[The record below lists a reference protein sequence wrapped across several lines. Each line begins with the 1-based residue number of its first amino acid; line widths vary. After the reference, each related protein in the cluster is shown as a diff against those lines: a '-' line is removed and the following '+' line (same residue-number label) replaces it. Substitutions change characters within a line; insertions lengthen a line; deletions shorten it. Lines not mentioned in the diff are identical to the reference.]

1 MAKIVLGKR
10 PQSFK
15 RPVSFTMVD
24 GDIGELTLTFKY
36 RTKREFA
43 ALIDGLSQPAAQA
56 EPAQD
61 AQLSIEGVPQA
72 DVVAPDATAEQSVK
86 IPQLSEFMAVT
97 IESQADYILKIA
109 EAWDLDAPFDREHV
123 IAFCDEQPGGA
134 LAVMSKYREAITE
147 GRLGN

>member
-15 RPVSFTMVD
+15 RTVSFTMVD
-24 GDIGELTLTFKY
+24 GDTGELTLTFKY

-43 ALIDGLSQPAAQA
+43 ALIDELSQPAAQA

-61 AQLSIEGVPQA
+61 AQLSIEGVPQPQA
-72 DVVAPDATAEQSVK
+72 LPEPAAEQPVK

>member
-15 RPVSFTMVD
+15 RPVTFTMVD

-43 ALIDGLSQPAAQA
+43 ALIDELSQPAAQA

-61 AQLSIEGVPQA
+61 AQLSIEGVPQPEA
-72 DVVAPDATAEQSVK
+72 LPEPAAEPPVK